1 MSPRPVEMARW
12 IPDDNSGVRY
22 AVQERMIPRIVQS
35 AQYADIVT
43 FANAFQRE
51 TQAQE
56 AEALL
61 YWVRGHMLYTPD
73 PPGEEYI
80 RWPTVLMAEIR
91 SQRRAVGDC
100 DDYVMLYATLT
111 VARHIPTSIILIAR
125 EPLNDGAGE
134 YQFDHIYTGL
144 AIGPRDEMVPVDPT
158 GDVAM
163 GWEYE
168 RVYLK
173 EVYPINAD

>member
-1 MSPRPVEMARW
+1 MPRPVELTRW
-12 IPDDNSGVRY
+12 VPDDNNGVRII
-22 AVQERMIPRIVQS
+22 VREHMIPRIVQS

-80 RWPTVLMAEIR
+80 KWPTVLMNEIR
-91 SQRRAVGDC
+91 TLGRAVGDC
-100 DDYVMLYATLT
+100 DEYVMLYGTLT
-111 VARHIPTSIILIAR
+111 VARHIPTSLVVIAR
-125 EPLNDGAGE
+125 EPLDDGAGE
-134 YQFDHIYTGL
+134 YQFDHIYTAL
-144 AIGPRDEMVPVDPT
+144 AVGPREELVPVDPS

-168 RVYLK
+168 RVYNK